1 MIGYT
6 QFYILKNIIVIDLPS
21 NRPSTTRR
29 SFANRL
35 LSKKAPLRRPEMK
48 TVGKNKLRNLLF
60 NAGQTFRAM
69 LSGADANHQ
78 ELLDDIE
85 TSLLQA
91 DVGIETTQKILKKI
105 KVNLTLAE
113 LSDEGR
119 LKRELRSIL
128 VDLLAGCE
136 KPILAIGSDNPAVIL
151 VVGVNGVGK
160 TTTIGKLAVR
170 FKDEGISVLLAAGDT
185 FRAAAIEQ
193 LQAWGDRYA
202 IPVLAHNKGSDSASV
217 IFDALHS
224 AHAKEIDLVIADTA
238 GRLHNKTN
246 LMDELAKITRV
257 VKKLDSQAPHEVL
270 LVLDASTGQNALA
283 QVRKFCAAVD
293 VTGII
298 LTKLD
303 GTAKGGIIFALADHF
318 GIPIRFIGVGEG
330 VEDIHEFSTLEFVD
344 ALLNIEDSEES
355 Q

>member
-6 QFYILKNIIVIDLPS
+6 QFHILKNIIVTDLSS
-21 NRPSTTRR
+21 NRPNTNRR

-35 LSKKAPLRRPEMK
+35 LSKKAPFRRPEIK
-48 TVGKNKLRNLLF
+48 TVVGSRLRNLLSH
-60 NAGQTFRAM
+60 AGQNFRAM
-69 LSGADANHQ
+69 LSGADANYQ

-85 TSLLQA
+85 ISLLQA
-91 DVGIETTQKILKKI
+91 DVGIDTTRKILKKI
-105 KVNLTLAE
+105 NLNLTLAE

-119 LKRELRSIL
+119 LRKELRTIL
-128 VDLLAGCE
+128 VDLLAGCDR
-136 KPILAIGSDNPAVIL
+136 PILAISSDNPAVIL

-193 LQAWGDRYA
+193 LQAWGNRYA
-202 IPVLAHNKGSDSASV
+202 IPVLAQKTGSDSASV

-224 AHAKEIDLVIADTA
+224 AQAKEIDLVIADTA
-238 GRLHNKTN
+238 GRLHNKTS

-303 GTAKGGIIFALADHF
+303 GTAKGGIIFALADQF
-318 GIPIRFIGVGEG
+318 GIPIRFIGVGER
-330 VEDIHEFSTLEFVD
+330 VEDLHEFSISEFVD
-344 ALLNIEDSEES
+344 ALLNIEDGEKSR
-355 Q
+355 